1 MSSGIESQVNMSI
14 NSGVLAVQLSP
25 YEDKIPWVHMINE
38 DFSYSDVQVEVVAT
52 NSGNNANGVSLVC
65 QYSDRGWYEFVV
77 SNAQL
82 YAIYA
87 FDAVGSVQPGYF
99 EMAAGG
105 SPAVKSGH
113 VSNVYTAVC
122 NGSELTLLVNGT
134 PVKSITDTRY
144 NFTEGKVGIG
154 ATSPQMLPVD
164 IQFESVTVS
173 AP

>member
-14 NSGVLAVQLSP
+14 NGGVLAFQLSP
-25 YEDKIPWVHMINE
+25 YEDKIPWVQLINN
-38 DFSYSDVQVEVVAT
+38 DFNYTSVQVEVVTT
-52 NSGNNANGVSLVC
+52 NQGNNANGVSLVC
-65 QYSDRGWYEFVV
+65 QYTDSGWYEFVV
-77 SNAQL
+77 SSAQL

-105 SPAVKSGH
+105 SPAIKSGH

-122 NGSELTLLVNGT
+122 NGNELTLLVNGT

-154 ATSPQMLPVD
+154 AASPQMLPVD